1 MPNRENAIE
10 WLTIAFHELS
20 SAKKLFRSRHF
31 TDTIGTLTQQAIEK
45 MLKSI
50 LAYHNM
56 KIKKSHDLVEI
67 YSLIQDHVTLTNDEI
82 SRLERATDYYQENRY
97 PGFYY
102 SLPARKEVKEIL
114 DFSDSLLAKLCDS
127 FGIDQKTLHKKF

>member
-1 MPNRENAIE
+1 MPNKENAIE

-45 MLKSI
+45 MLKSVM
-50 LAYHNM
+50 AFHNL

-67 YSLIQDHVTLTNDEI
+67 YSLIQDYLTLTNDELGK
-82 SRLERATDYYQENRY
+82 LEKATNYYQENRY
-97 PGFYY
+97 PNFYY
-102 SLPARKEVKEIL
+102 SLPERKEIKEIL
-114 DFSDSLLAKLCDS
+114 DFSGLLLSKLCGS
-127 FGIDQKTLHKKF
+127 FGVNLKDLHKK